1 MRIRTA
7 KPEDA
12 EKLVRLIADAENSN
26 FMLFEPGE
34 RKLSANQLKERIKA
48 MENEKT
54 SAILLAEMDNELLG
68 YLFII
73 GNSPER
79 VRHAAYLAIGI
90 SGKNRGT
97 GVGTKL
103 FERLE
108 DWAKETK
115 ISRLELTV
123 MIHNRAGLGLYQKS
137 GFKIEGIK
145 KNSLMMDGEY
155 IDEYYMAK
163 LI

>member
-12 EKLVRLIADAENSN
+12 EKLIQLIADAENSN
-26 FMLFEPGE
+26 FMLFGPGE
-34 RKLSANQLKERIKA
+34 RKMTADQLEKRIEA
-48 MENEKT
+48 VENEKT
-54 SAILLAEMDNELLG
+54 SAILLAELDGELLG

-73 GNSPER
+73 GNMPER
-79 VRHAAYLAIGI
+79 ARHAAYLAIGI
-90 SGKNRGT
+90 SGKSRGT

-123 MIHNRAGLGLYQKS
+123 MIHNRAGLSLYQKR

-145 KNSLMMDGEY
+145 KNSLLIDGKY

>member
-7 KPEDA
+7 EPEDA
-12 EKLVRLIADAENSN
+12 EKLVQLIADAENSN
-26 FMLFEPGE
+26 FMMFEPGE
-34 RKLSANQLKERIKA
+34 RKMTANQLKKRIEA

-54 SAILLAEMDNELLG
+54 SAILLADLEGELLG
-68 YLFII
+68 YLFVI
-73 GNSPER
+73 GNTPQR

-90 SGKNRGT
+90 SEKSRGA

-108 DWAKETK
+108 EWAKETN
-115 ISRLELTV
+115 ITRLELTV
-123 MIHNRAGLGLYQKS
+123 MVHNRAGLGLYQKR

-145 KNSLMMDGEY
+145 KNSLMVDGKY